1 MSKVNIPLIA
11 GKIISEKGFVSAID
25 LFVAIGWL
33 TPEKLREWKAGK
45 IPYLERVVIANLHKL
60 SSAMKEFRSWAI
72 HSKLKPSLTV
82 YKHKSCKLRFSKSG
96 NPNIETAYSTHYVL
110 QKTQKLESIDTEIL
124 A

>member
-1 MSKVNIPLIA
+1 MSKINIPSIA
-11 GKIISEKGFVSAID
+11 GKIVSEKGFVSAVD

-45 IPYLERVVIANLHKL
+45 VPYLERVIIANLHKL
-60 SSAMKEFRSWAI
+60 SSAMKEFRAWAI

-82 YKHKSCKLRFSKSG
+82 YKHKSCFLRFSKSG

-110 QKTQKLESIDTEIL
+110 QKIPKIETID
-124 A
+124 